1 MWALGRFAGLIPDH
15 PRRPGWLAQVVDN
28 RVFVVDGALASSA
41 GIAAR
46 IALALH
52 LIAQDCGES
61 LAAAVPEDMVVYLRR
76 SARDPEP
83 SPFLVHRRHPHGAV
97 HRVQDAIGAE
107 PERDWNMAA
116 LAALGQVT
124 ERHLLRLFNDH
135 AGMSP
140 LHYLQAIGSS
150 GRASRWSTAPAS
162 PMPLTP
168 QGSGRTCTCAAR
180 GVGNGVDRREMRC
193 AGMGVWRCVM
203 RRV

>member
-1 MWALGRFAGLIPDH
+1 M
-15 PRRPGWLAQVVDN
+15 
-28 RVFVVDGALASSA
+28 
-41 GIAAR
+41 
-46 IALALH
+46 
-52 LIAQDCGES
+52 
-61 LAAAVPEDMVVYLRR
+61 
-76 SARDPEP
+76 
-83 SPFLVHRRHPHGAV
+83 
-97 HRVQDAIGAE
+97 QDAIGAE